1 MKRQKVQQKH
11 AAAESGSPP
20 MQPRYKPRVR
30 LRFPVTFTY
39 GARIGK
45 GQVLDLTLPGCL
57 IESADVVEDAQSL
70 QLELFLPGLKFP
82 VSVTLGVVRWTKGKR
97 FGVEF
102 IKMHESQQ
110 RVLQQFVA
118 QHCPA
123 GTTNHTSM
131 PG

>member
-1 MKRQKVQQKH
+1 
-11 AAAESGSPP
+11 
-20 MQPRYKPRVR
+20 MQPRYKPRIR
-30 LRFPVTFTY
+30 LRFPVTFTS
-39 GARIGK
+39 GARIGE

-57 IESADVVEDAQSL
+57 IESSAAVEDAESL

-110 RVLQQFVA
+110 RILQRFVA
-118 QHCPA
+118 QHCSEDA
-123 GTTNHTSM
+123 IQKSSM
-131 PG
+131 SN